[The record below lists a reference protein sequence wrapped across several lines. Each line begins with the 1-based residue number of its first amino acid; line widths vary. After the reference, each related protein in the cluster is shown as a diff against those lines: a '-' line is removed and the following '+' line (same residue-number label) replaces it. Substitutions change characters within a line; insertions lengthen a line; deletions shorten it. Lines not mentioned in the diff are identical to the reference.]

1 MASGSFNIN
10 AFSRYGELPVR
21 IDTIP
26 YSTLTMFAVGSN
38 SFVTPYS
45 FYDYT
50 NACGF
55 KDTSTITTQILS
67 TTTNMIHNAN
77 QTFISTIPLTKWV
90 STDVTGTINVLTRTS
105 PFYYASTF
113 QKTVSTI
120 PVAVTNTYT
129 STLISTIYAPPI
141 QLYPNS
147 TPIYP
152 NAFQSTCFFE
162 FQSTIP
168 YFVSTST
175 SFGPYTSTGV
185 LAASYPFDFVSS
197 YSGLVE
203 SYPMNIYTDSVW
215 LGESMSQMI
224 NSKQYNVF
232 INYQYSLWL
241 SSSTTSYTW
250 VSTVG
255 YFGSGPGLTGQ
266 TSVTRVGDRTYT
278 QITNTCMYV
287 PEPIGQQTQIG
298 ANTKSFSLLVSLR
311 KSIFETAISGP
322 SYDLYVPGKN
332 NFTITLVPIK

>member
-10 AFSRYGELPVR
+10 AFSRYGELPVS

-45 FYDYT
+45 FYEYT

-67 TTTNMIHNAN
+67 TTANMIHDAR
-77 QTFISTIPLTKWV
+77 QTIVSTIPFTKWV
-90 STDVTGTINVLTRTS
+90 STDVTGTSIVLSQTS

-113 QKTVSTI
+113 NKTVSTI

-129 STLISTIYAPPI
+129 STLISTIYAPPV
-141 QLYPNS
+141 QMYPNS

-152 NAFQSTCFFE
+152 NVFQSSCLFE

-197 YSGLVE
+197 YSITQNR
-203 SYPMNIYTDSVW
+203 YPNTIRTDSLW
-215 LGESMSQMI
+215 LGDTLSQMI

-232 INYQYSLWL
+232 MNYQYNIWL
-241 SSSTTSYTW
+241 SSSTTSCTW
-250 VSTVG
+250 VSTIG
-255 YFGSGPGLTGQ
+255 YFGTGPGLTGQ

-278 QITNTCMYV
+278 QVTNTCMYI
-287 PEPIGQQTQIG
+287 PEPDGQQTQIG
-298 ANTKSFSLLVSLR
+298 ANTKSFSLVYSFQSTITET
-311 KSIFETAISGP
+311 SIYSPAC
-322 SYDLYVPGKN
+322 DLYIPGKN